1 MLASMSECDRLVV
14 VLASMSECDML
25 VVVLVVVSE
34 CDMSVSRSLVCSI
47 TAFLLVLWSDKM
59 WASSF
64 PGQGSSL
71 ASS

>member
-1 MLASMSECDRLVV
+1 MLASMSEW
-14 VLASMSECDML
+14 DM
-25 VVVLVVVSE
+25 LVVVSE
-34 CDMSVSRSLVCSI
+34 CGMSVLRSLVCSI
-47 TAFLLVLWSDKM
+47 TAFLLVFWSDKM